1 MIQFF
6 PNTLSPLVGKAL
18 SWGHRAKNV
27 LLAAAFPCLFNIST
41 SSPENVDALML
52 LILKLKSL
60 NIPEHLV
67 HTKIPKG
74 THTERG
80 ACVRGFVSQSNPVHS
95 TRESPPSERNA
106 RQERADSGVIDSM
119 AHEVA
124 RVRRIAR
131 ARATSYAKIHARP
144 EFQFRKN
151 LRSTHAPMNR
161 DRRTRSTTCSR
172 PRARAPSTLSRS
184 YPACSRPRARGFRRR
199 GRLCGSTRMRLTL
212 LALAYYMF
220 YSTIAGRPR

>member
-1 MIQFF
+1 
-6 PNTLSPLVGKAL
+6 
-18 SWGHRAKNV
+18 
-27 LLAAAFPCLFNIST
+27 
-41 SSPENVDALML
+41 ML

-95 TRESPPSERNA
+95 TRESPPSERNT

-131 ARATSYAKIHARP
+131 ARATYIGGEKATPLPESELAR
-144 EFQFRKN
+144 R
-151 LRSTHAPMNR
+151 H
-161 DRRTRSTTCSR
+161 
-172 PRARAPSTLSRS
+172 
-184 YPACSRPRARGFRRR
+184 
-199 GRLCGSTRMRLTL
+199 
-212 LALAYYMF
+212 
-220 YSTIAGRPR
+220 

>member
-1 MIQFF
+1 
-6 PNTLSPLVGKAL
+6 
-18 SWGHRAKNV
+18 
-27 LLAAAFPCLFNIST
+27 
-41 SSPENVDALML
+41 ML
-52 LILKLKSL
+52 LILQLKSL

-95 TRESPPSERNA
+95 TRESPPSERKA

-131 ARATSYAKIHARP
+131 ARDVVRENTRASGISVSKEPSHARTNEP
-144 EFQFRKN
+144 GPTHEKHDLFPASRASAVNAFSF
-151 LRSTHAPMNR
+151 LSCMLTST
-161 DRRTRSTTCSR
+161 
-172 PRARAPSTLSRS
+172 RARLS
-184 YPACSRPRARGFRRR
+184 PAR
-199 GRLCGSTRMRLTL
+199 TTVWVH
-212 LALAYYMF
+212 
-220 YSTIAGRPR
+220 

>member
-27 LLAAAFPCLFNIST
+27 LLAASFPCLFNIST

-95 TRESPPSERNA
+95 TRESPPSERKA

-131 ARATSYAKIHARP
+131 ARDVVRENTRASGISVSKEPSLDARTNEPGPTHEKHDLFPASRASAVNACSFLSCMLTS
-144 EFQFRKN
+144 
-151 LRSTHAPMNR
+151 T
-161 DRRTRSTTCSR
+161 
-172 PRARAPSTLSRS
+172 RARLS
-184 YPACSRPRARGFRRR
+184 PAR
-199 GRLCGSTRMRLTL
+199 TTVWVH
-212 LALAYYMF
+212 
-220 YSTIAGRPR
+220 